1 MSLPAGKF
9 LSVPPEKRLEQLI
22 RYYGYLSGRKMYNI
36 VAASTLNTS
45 TIRIQRKAVDVIC
58 TVIDPAIDE
67 DLLIIDGLCE
77 PEWCVTV
84 IIRRS
89 ELESIYDE

>member
-1 MSLPAGKF
+1 
-9 LSVPPEKRLEQLI
+9 
-22 RYYGYLSGRKMYNI
+22 MYNI

-67 DLLIIDGLCE
+67 DLLFIDSLCE